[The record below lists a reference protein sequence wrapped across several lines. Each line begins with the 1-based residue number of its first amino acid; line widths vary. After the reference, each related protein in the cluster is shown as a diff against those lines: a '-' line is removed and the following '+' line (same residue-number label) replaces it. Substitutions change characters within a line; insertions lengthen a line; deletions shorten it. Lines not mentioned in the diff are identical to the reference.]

1 MKSSLAASTNML
13 IKKNTI
19 KYNTCI
25 SNEISLS
32 YLHDLSNFMYDVL
45 LDLVLFSMKQ
55 SDLTEIIATV
65 QFVTK
70 TSS

>member
-55 SDLTEIIATV
+55 SDLTNIATV